1 MKYKRINPPISS
13 DFAHAILAVRG
24 LSEDQIPQFIHP
36 DKSLLNDPEQLTNIA
51 DGALLLFNALQ
62 KQQNIWI
69 IVDCDVDGYTSASIL
84 WLYIKDIYPNAKL
97 HYLVHEQKQHGL
109 DDLVGWIEEHNKE
122 IDLLIIPDAGSN
134 DDSQF
139 TRLLHVSIPCLVL
152 DHHEIEGEI
161 SEDAIIIN
169 NQYSKNYPNKA
180 LTGAGVVYQFC
191 RYLDRMHNT
200 NYADKYLDLAA
211 LGIISDMGS
220 VLELENRYIISKGLD
235 SPNKN
240 KFFKEF
246 LEKQS
251 FSIGATLSPIGVAW
265 YVTPLINALIRVG
278 EQEDKEKLFEAFI
291 EPNKIV
297 PSTKRG
303 EKGLDET
310 LATQM
315 VRTCVNARNQQ
326 NKLKE
331 SVVADLERKIVAK
344 NLLDNRIL
352 FIRLDKSEYF
362 PMNLNGLVAMQ
373 LAAKYKRP
381 TIVARMDGEG
391 KIKGSARGLND
402 SALVNFK
409 AFLQESELFDMTAG
423 HANAF
428 GIEIDNKKLETLH
441 QFANVELADY
451 DFNEEF
457 FDVNFIYSAKT
468 ESEQIARAIYE
479 LDTLKETYGQGNPVP
494 IFAIPDLSFSPS
506 REMQV
511 MGKNSDTLKI
521 VKNGI
526 AYMKFF
532 AKDLIA
538 ELQKYDHVRLEIVG
552 KGNVNEYYGTTTPQI
567 FIEEYNIIDDYLE
580 F

>member
-13 DFAHAILAVRG
+13 NFAHAILAARG
-24 LSEDQIPQFIHP
+24 LSEDQIEDFLYPT
-36 DKSLLNDPEQLTNIA
+36 KALLNDPLKLDYIEKGAAMLSTALRA
-51 DGALLLFNALQ
+51 D
-62 KQQNIWI
+62 QNIWV
-69 IVDCDVDGYTSASIL
+69 IVDCDVDGYTSASIF
-84 WLYIKDIYPNAKL
+84 WLYVKDLYPDAKL

-109 DDLVGWIEEHNKE
+109 NDLVDWIEEHSDE

-134 DDSQF
+134 DDNQF
-139 TRLLHVSIPCLVL
+139 TRLLDVSVPCLVL

-161 SEDAIIIN
+161 SKDAVIIN

-191 RYLDRMHNT
+191 RFMDTLHNV
-200 NYADKYLDLAA
+200 NYADKYIDLAA

-220 VLELENRYIISKGLD
+220 VLDLENRYIIHQGLSTSSK
-235 SPNKN
+235 NI
-240 KFFKEF
+240 FFKEF
-246 LEKQS
+246 LTKQA
-251 FSIGATLSPIGVAW
+251 FSIGDTLSPIGVAW
-265 YVTPLINALIRVG
+265 YITPLINALIRVG

-291 EPNKIV
+291 NPNKIV

-303 EKGLDET
+303 EKGLEET

-326 NKLKE
+326 NKIKE
-331 SVVADLERKIVAK
+331 SVVESLERKIVEK

-352 FIRLDKSEYF
+352 FIRLEQSEYF

-381 TIVARMDGEG
+381 TIVARMDEKG
-391 KIKGSARGLND
+391 KIKGSARGLNE

-409 AFLQESELFDMTAG
+409 AFLQESELFDLTAG

-428 GIEIDNKKLETLH
+428 GIEIDNKKLETFH

-457 FDVNFIYSAKT
+457 FEVNFIYSAKT
-468 ESEQIARAIYE
+468 DSEQIIRAIYE
-479 LDTLKETYGQGNPVP
+479 LDTLKATYGQGNPVP
-494 IFAIPDLSFSPS
+494 LFAIPDLSFAPS
-506 REMQV
+506 CEMQV

-567 FIEEYNIIDDYLE
+567 FIEEYNIVDDYLE